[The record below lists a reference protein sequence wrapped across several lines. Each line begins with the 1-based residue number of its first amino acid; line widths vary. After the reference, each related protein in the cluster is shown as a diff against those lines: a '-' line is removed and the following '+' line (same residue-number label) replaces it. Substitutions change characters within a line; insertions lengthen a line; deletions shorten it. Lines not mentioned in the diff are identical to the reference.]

1 MLQQEFGTLS
11 FYLPET
17 KEFVALGHGII
28 DSDSENLLEID
39 SGELTTTNIISVT
52 KGSNGNPRGSKRHSK

>member
-1 MLQQEFGTLS
+1 MS

-52 KGSNGNPRGSKRHSK
+52 KGSNRKSSEK